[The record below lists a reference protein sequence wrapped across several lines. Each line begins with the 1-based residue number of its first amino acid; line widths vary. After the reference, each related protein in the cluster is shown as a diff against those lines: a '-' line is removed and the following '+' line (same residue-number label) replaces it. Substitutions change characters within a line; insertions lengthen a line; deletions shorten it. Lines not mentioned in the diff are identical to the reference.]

1 MENASSFAAPA
12 AWSNLP
18 YRIRP
23 IDELSKFKTALK
35 TYFYLQ
41 AYGSDSG
48 TT

>member
-1 MENASSFAAPA
+1 MESAFSYAAPM
-12 AWSNLP
+12 AWNNLP
-18 YRIRP
+18 YRIRS